1 MLGLGY
7 REVTL
12 TDFTQLSDYTVRSLT
27 INKVSTVSSP
37 LLPLSPALPHL
48 PHLPLTPLPISPSL
62 LSPPSSPSSP
72 SSPPPPSIPLPL
84 PPLPSLLPSQ
94 AGSGKDV
101 REVHQ
106 FHFTSWPDHGVLQYA
121 TAMLAMVRRVQA
133 FHTAESGPM
142 VVHCSA
148 GNHSLPLP
156 SLPSL
161 TLPLPSSLSPPGVG
175 RTGTFIVIYSMLERM
190 KTNKKMVDI
199 YGHVSLLRTQ
209 RNYMVQTEVRGHT
222 LQIPLP
228 SPPSLLPPPPPP
240 LSSLPPP
247 PLLPPP
253 SPSPPSPLPPP
264 LGRVN
269 F

>member
-1 MLGLGY
+1 M
-7 REVTL
+7 
-12 TDFTQLSDYTVRSLT
+12 
-27 INKVSTVSSP
+27 
-37 LLPLSPALPHL
+37 
-48 PHLPLTPLPISPSL
+48 
-62 LSPPSSPSSP
+62 
-72 SSPPPPSIPLPL
+72 
-84 PPLPSLLPSQ
+84 
-94 AGSGKDV
+94 

-106 FHFTSWPDHGVLQYA
+106 FHFTSWPDHGVPQYA

-148 GNHSLPLP
+148 GNHSPHLP

-161 TLPLPSSLSPPGVG
+161 TLPLPSSLSPSGVG

-190 KTNKKMVDI
+190 KANKKTVDI

-228 SPPSLLPPPPPP
+228 LSPPPPP
-240 LSSLPPP
+240 SLPLP
-247 PLLPPP
+247 PL
-253 SPSPPSPLPPP
+253 PSPLSPPP
-264 LGRVN
+264 FPLPWKESTFNQAIPVTLV
-269 F
+269 